1 MAYTNILRFMH
12 LGLKSL
18 DTVFNFYIILLLCVK
33 LVFRAKLCL
42 FLYPSSVFFIQAE
55 FIILFSTASK
65 YLGFWCKNKIKENKA
80 HIFLTESYLM
90 LQVQTIDG

>member
-33 LVFRAKLCL
+33 LVFRAKLQGVY
-42 FLYPSSVFFIQAE
+42 FPPGYNSFMFIQQN
-55 FIILFSTASK
+55 ASCTFHQYE
-65 YLGFWCKNKIKENKA
+65 YLLVADKFTNT
-80 HIFLTESYLM
+80 F
-90 LQVQTIDG
+90 